1 MIYKIFSLLII
12 SFLSGCV
19 SQLPVTRNVKN
30 VVEPELNAI
39 KTQELGNTLIQFYT
53 ATTMQSIEI
62 PQKWSTRKGLFDMP
76 PQILA
81 PISRSDTVSKYWVP
95 ISIPNA
101 SIIFRNVC
109 FDSRDSSIFNVSGFD
124 TCDLGVKA
132 ISNSGPIR
140 VQPAEYVD
148 VTQPYFKQELIYNG
162 RINTNLKF
170 MYRELSGNYMRA
182 PFTQEIQYDLKEGN
196 IIGFKGARLE
206 IIESSNSSIT
216 YKVLKMFDR

>member
-1 MIYKIFSLLII
+1 MAHKVLALVILI
-12 SFLSGCV
+12 FLSGCV

-30 VVEPELNAI
+30 IVEPDLNTI

-53 ATTMQSIEI
+53 ATTIPSIEI
-62 PQKWSTRKGLFDMP
+62 TQRWSTRKGLFDMP

-95 ISIPNA
+95 ISIPNP
-101 SIIFRNVC
+101 SILFRNVC
-109 FDSRDSSIFNVSGFD
+109 FDARDNSIFNVSGLD
-124 TCDLGVKA
+124 TCDLGIKA
-132 ISNSGPIR
+132 ISNSGPIS

-162 RINTNLKF
+162 RINSNLKF